1 MHVTFRSLT
10 AGLIAVGGAAL
21 FGWSADTAR
30 AQSSCVE
37 QCRSQGWA
45 WSQCRR
51 YCETRYGEPGREGR
65 GYGYDPRA
73 YGYAPGYA
81 PPVGYAPPAYG
92 SGPRVYGYMA
102 RGGDAYAAPMPVPML
117 IPVPVPV
124 PVYVMY
130 SSCGQFHYRRDGVCV
145 DARIEAPRLD

>member
-1 MHVTFRSLT
+1 MQATFRSLT
-10 AGLIAVGGAAL
+10 AGLIAAGGAGW
-21 FGWSADTAR
+21 FGWSADAAR

-51 YCETRYGEPGREGR
+51 YCEARYGEPGREGR

-81 PPVGYAPPAYG
+81 PPVYGY
-92 SGPRVYGYMA
+92 GPRVYGYMS
-102 RGGDAYAAPMPVPML
+102 RGGDAYVVPVPVPM
-117 IPVPVPV
+117 VVPV
-124 PVYVMY
+124 PVYVVY
-130 SSCGQFHYRRDGVCV
+130 SSCGQFHYRRDGLCV
-145 DARIEAPRLD
+145 DARIEPPRLD

>member
-1 MHVTFRSLT
+1 MHATFRSLT
-10 AGLIAVGGAAL
+10 AGLIAVGGTGL
-21 FGWSADTAR
+21 FGWSAEAAR

-73 YGYAPGYA
+73 YGYAPPAANA
-81 PPVGYAPPAYG
+81 PPVTGY
-92 SGPRVYGYMA
+92 GPRVYGYIA
-102 RGGDAYAAPMPVPML
+102 GGSQAYAVPVPVL
-117 IPVPVPV
+117 VPVPV
-124 PVYVMY
+124 PVYVWY
-130 SSCGQFHYRRDGVCV
+130 SSCGKFRYRRDGECV
-145 DARIEAPRLD
+145 DARIEPPRLD